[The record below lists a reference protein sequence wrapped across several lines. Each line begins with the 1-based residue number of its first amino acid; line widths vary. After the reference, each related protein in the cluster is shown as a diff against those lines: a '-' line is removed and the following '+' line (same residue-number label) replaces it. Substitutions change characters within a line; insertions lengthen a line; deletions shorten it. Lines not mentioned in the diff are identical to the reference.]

1 MNTADRQS
9 VVLTP
14 RSGGGVHHL
23 PATQHFV
30 GAVDVVPLMVPVP
43 DGSLCDICQ
52 HGLTHNPSGPVDDG
66 VAEAVWSEELS
77 PAVGVDRVD
86 VIHHTPGEVEAAEAV
101 RLEGG
106 SDARALNINS
116 RTQVL
121 QCVISGKSEHHQIT
135 FGQNKLRGITSSVGP
150 LNGQP
155 G

>member
-1 MNTADRQS
+1 
-9 VVLTP
+9 
-14 RSGGGVHHL
+14 
-23 PATQHFV
+23 
-30 GAVDVVPLMVPVP
+30 MVPVP

-52 HGLTHNPSGPVDDG
+52 QVLTHNPAGPVDDG
-66 VAEAVWSEELS
+66 VTEAVWSEELS

-86 VIHHTPGEVEAAEAV
+86 VIHHTPGEVKAAEAV

-106 SDARALNINS
+106 GDARALDINS

-121 QCVISGKSEHHQIT
+121 QSVISGRAEHHQLT
-135 FGQNKLRGITSSVGP
+135 FGQNKLRDFTNSVGP

>member
-1 MNTADRQS
+1 
-9 VVLTP
+9 
-14 RSGGGVHHL
+14 
-23 PATQHFV
+23 
-30 GAVDVVPLMVPVP
+30 MVPVP

-52 HGLTHNPSGPVDDG
+52 QGLTHNPAGPVDDG

-77 PAVGVDRVD
+77 PAVVVDRIEVT
-86 VIHHTPGEVEAAEAV
+86 HHTPGVVEAAEAV

-106 SDARALNINS
+106 GNARALDINS

-121 QCVISGKSEHHQIT
+121 QCVISGKSEQHQLT
-135 FGQNKLRGITSSVGP
+135 FGQNKLRDITNSVGP